1 MIYPQIP
8 NDWHPETYAI
18 DEFNKVVWK
27 QGSYAVAMGLK
38 GKKETLIPGYTIQ
51 LCTHDELIGIHHR
64 IKVEEAK
71 RDEEPFTPEEEEEL
85 GRMFADGWMRRNNS
99 PEGLK

>member
-1 MIYPQIP
+1 MTQPQIP
-8 NDWHPETYAI
+8 SHWHPETYAI

-38 GKKETLIPGYTIQ
+38 GKKETLIPGYVIQ
-51 LCTHDELIGIHHR
+51 LCTREELVGIRHR

-85 GRMFADGWMRRNNS
+85 GRMFADGWMRRKPS
-99 PEGLK
+99 EK